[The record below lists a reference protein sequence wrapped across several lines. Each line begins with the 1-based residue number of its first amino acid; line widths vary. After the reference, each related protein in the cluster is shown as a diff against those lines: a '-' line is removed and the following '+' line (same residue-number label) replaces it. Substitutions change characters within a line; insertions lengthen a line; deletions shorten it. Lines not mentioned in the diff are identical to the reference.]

1 MIKMK
6 IKKNWLTLL
15 GAAIGA
21 LGGYL
26 YWLYIGCESG
36 SCPIT
41 SSPLISSLWGAV
53 MGGLLFSIFKMEKK
67 SDE

>member
-6 IKKNWLTLL
+6 LKKHWLTLS
-15 GAAIGA
+15 GVVIGA

-26 YWLYIGCESG
+26 YWRYVGCASG

-41 SSPLISSLWGAV
+41 SSPLFSSLWGAA
-53 MGGLLFSIFKMEKK
+53 MGGLLFNIFKTENK
-67 SDE
+67 SHE

>member
-15 GAAIGA
+15 GVAIGA

-41 SSPLISSLWGAV
+41 SSPLISSLWGAA

-67 SDE
+67 SNE

>member
-15 GAAIGA
+15 GVAIGA

-41 SSPLISSLWGAV
+41 SSPLISSLWGAA

>member
-15 GAAIGA
+15 GVAIGA